1 MLAGR
6 GLHASVTRP
15 LASPEFSDAPVEP
28 SNSNHTDDEPFLL
41 PGEDAVRLRN
51 PSIPERDPEGLRHG
65 DGPGL
70 VLGVFRFGHY
80 GAGGRPRVWGS
91 SQQLKWVS
99 SITPNLSKTRN
110 DKEMKF
116 WAIILGRKKAIA
128 SRTTSVGQR
137 KTCPRIKIGGTPC
150 RPTPSNSAKPL
161 GAGSQWARAGLRQR
175 LPRPVSQAIRI
186 LAVESK
192 SGCAKDKGEPNL
204 ARGDCQ

>member
-65 DGPGL
+65 AGPG
-70 VLGVFRFGHY
+70 VILGVFRFGHY
-80 GAGGRPRVWGS
+80 GAGGHPRVWGS
-91 SQQLKWVS
+91 SQRLKWVS
-99 SITPNLSKTRN
+99 SITPNLSNGRD

-116 WAIILGRKKAIA
+116 WAIILSRKRAIA
-128 SRTTSVGQR
+128 SRTTSVDQSTKNLPEDKNWWNPLQTHAQQLGQTAR
-137 KTCPRIKIGGTPC
+137 CRFAMGEGGSPATA
-150 RPTPSNSAKPL
+150 SE
-161 GAGSQWARAGLRQR
+161 ARFTGD
-175 LPRPVSQAIRI
+175 PDI
-186 LAVESK
+186 
-192 SGCAKDKGEPNL
+192 SGGE
-204 ARGDCQ
+204 